1 MGQHHWRDDSVVTV
15 AVAPTGPVG
24 RHAAPDFP
32 LVPRDAP
39 PAGLGYPAPSAYR
52 RDPVTGV
59 PTPPWGASVPRRRPA
74 RTGAPLAVAVTGAA
88 VALIGVGAQ
97 LPGLVDAVTATTAST
112 APTGAQATPTPAVA
126 GQCATV
132 VAGALDDTVT
142 HLGRT
147 PSGQWAQVV
156 EAREQSL
163 AATYGD
169 ASREQRAFADGADDI
184 LGWLREDAGEDYGDV
199 TTRVAQSVAATCG
212 S

>member
-1 MGQHHWRDDSVVTV
+1 MTVTLAPV
-15 AVAPTGPVG
+15 ARHVA
-24 RHAAPDFP
+24 RHAVPDVP
-32 LVPRDAP
+32 LVPHDAP
-39 PAGLGYPAPSAYR
+39 PAGLGYPAPTSYR

-59 PTPPWGASVPRRRPA
+59 PTPPWGAALARRRPA
-74 RTGAPLAVAVTGAA
+74 RTGAPLAVAVAGAA
-88 VALIGVGAQ
+88 VGLIGVGAQ

-112 APTGAQATPTPAVA
+112 APTDAQAAPAPAVV

-142 HLGRT
+142 ELGRT

-163 AATYGD
+163 GATYGE
-169 ASREQRAFADGADDI
+169 ASREQRAYAGGADDI
-184 LGWLREDAGEDYGDV
+184 LGWLREDAPEDYGAV
-199 TTRVAQSVAATCG
+199 STRVAQSVAATCA